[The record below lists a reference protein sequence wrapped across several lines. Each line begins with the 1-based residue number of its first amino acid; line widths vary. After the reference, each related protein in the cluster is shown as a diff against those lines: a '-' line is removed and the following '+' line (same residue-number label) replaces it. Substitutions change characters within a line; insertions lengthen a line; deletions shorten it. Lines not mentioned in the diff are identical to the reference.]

1 MHAFL
6 TDTRSRTAPPTDSGP
21 TSGPPTARALFIGCS
36 DAGVSPA
43 LLTGAAPGE
52 LYELRTAAQIIPR
65 FRPGAHC
72 GVGGTLE
79 FALGVLGV
87 RDVILCGHG
96 NCTALHSLRRD
107 PSVANLPLVH
117 NWFSRAAHRTRA
129 DDAHQHAG
137 PTSSTAAEQRHLLAQ
152 LHHLRTYPCVTRRL
166 AKRQVTL
173 HAWHHDDAT
182 GDVLAWDATRRSF
195 RPM

>member
-1 MHAFL
+1 MHAFR
-6 TDTRSRTAPPTDSGP
+6 TDTRSHPAPPADSGP

-36 DAGVSPA
+36 DAGVSPT

-52 LYELRTAAQIIPR
+52 LHELRTAAQIIPR

-79 FALGVLGV
+79 FALGLLGV
-87 RDVILCGHG
+87 RDIILCGHS

-107 PSVANLPLVH
+107 PSVADLPLVQ

-129 DDAHQHAG
+129 DDTPQQAG
-137 PTSSTAAEQRHLLAQ
+137 AASSTAAEQRHLLAQ

-166 AKRQVTL
+166 VKRQVTL
-173 HAWHHDDAT
+173 HAWHYDDAT
-182 GDVLAWDATRRSF
+182 GDVSAWDAPRRSF
-195 RPM
+195 RPL